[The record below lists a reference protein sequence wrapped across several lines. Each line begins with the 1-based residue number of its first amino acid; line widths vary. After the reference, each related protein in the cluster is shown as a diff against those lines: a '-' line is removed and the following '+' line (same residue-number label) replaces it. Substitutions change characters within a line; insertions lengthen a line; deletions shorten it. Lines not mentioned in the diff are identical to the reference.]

1 MILLKFYKFLESLVM
16 FFEFALIGPTASGK
30 TAIANALAYEFKAV
44 VLSLDSLCIY
54 KQINIANAKSEDKVL
69 KELDYFGVNLLNV
82 DEHFNVSLFIQEY
95 NKAKKWA
102 QDKQKILIITGGTSF
117 YLKILMQGLSEK
129 IEEKEVLIDNN
140 EIYKLLQKID
150 PDFKIEKNDTY
161 RLRKWFNIYES
172 TKEIPS
178 LFLKRTKK
186 KPLTETIEIYNL
198 FWDKEELRKNIQKRT
213 KFMLDSGLI
222 DEAKNLFDQYDAN
235 LKPLNSIGLK
245 ECKAYLNN
253 QISYQEL
260 ENLINIH
267 TAQLAKR
274 QRTFN
279 KQFKKID
286 LNYDE
291 AFLYLQKKLQS
302 LK

>member
-30 TAIANALAYEFKAV
+30 TAIANTLAYEFKAV

-186 KPLTETIEIYNL
+186 KPLIETIEIYNL

-245 ECKAYLNN
+245 ECKAYLNS

>member
-30 TAIANALAYEFKAV
+30 TAIANALAYKFKAV

-186 KPLTETIEIYNL
+186 KPLIETIEIYNL